1 MLVRKLGAPG
11 GGIGWGRRDSSR
23 QCIDVFANPTREA
36 NGEALYWVHAPKE
49 GYVETLDLD
58 NKRPFPGQPV
68 QFGNPGSF
76 VSNV

>member
-23 QCIDVFANPTREA
+23 QCIDVFANPTRTT
-36 NGEALYWVHAPKE
+36 GGLYWVHASNE
-49 GYVETLDLD
+49 GYVATLDLD
-58 NKRPFPGQPV
+58 NKQPFPDQPV

-76 VSNV
+76 AGDRGA